1 MSAHEK
7 QTGKKRNPITTDF
20 GVFYPPGTSWR
31 RYLHSTPSRYA
42 TNCAPKAMKK
52 ENRAV
57 HSAEEMAE
65 GVEQNL
71 EGLGLLSRLGKSATA
86 V

>member
-1 MSAHEK
+1 
-7 QTGKKRNPITTDF
+7 
-20 GVFYPPGTSWR
+20 
-31 RYLHSTPSRYA
+31 
-42 TNCAPKAMKK
+42 MKK

-65 GVEQNL
+65 AVVQNL

>member
-1 MSAHEK
+1 
-7 QTGKKRNPITTDF
+7 
-20 GVFYPPGTSWR
+20 
-31 RYLHSTPSRYA
+31 
-42 TNCAPKAMKK
+42 MKK
-52 ENRAV
+52 KNRAV